1 MAILANVERESHL
14 HIGTFDSKPAS
25 ERSSI

>member
-14 HIGTFDSKPAS
+14 DIGTFDSKPATEKS
-25 ERSSI
+25 PI